1 MSQDLD
7 VIIAGGG
14 RVGFHTATLLDDSGH
29 DVVIVEEDRDR
40 CDDLADE
47 YVATIIEGDATRPS
61 ILEQADPERADAVA
75 GLTGKTGTNLAVCME
90 AKELNPRIRTVA
102 RVDHPSGSE
111 YLEYV
116 DAVVFP
122 ERAGARVA
130 ANEIT
135 GADVHTFSDVTGELE
150 IMEIRVAEGAPAA
163 GKALS
168 DVRFPRGTLVI
179 SDDEGQRI
187 AGPETT
193 LSPGQRY
200 VVAVEPDVADEVM
213 NLLRG

>member
-1 MSQDLD
+1 MTGDLD

-14 RVGFHTATLLDDSGH
+14 RVGFQTADLLVDSGH
-29 DVVIVEEDRDR
+29 DVILVEEDPIR
-40 CDDLADE
+40 CERLADE

-61 ILEQADPERADAVA
+61 ILKQANPERADVVA

-90 AKELNPRIRTVA
+90 AKQMASAVRTIA
-102 RVDHPSGSE
+102 RVDHPEGAE

-116 DAVVFP
+116 DAIVFP

-135 GADVHTFSDVTGELE
+135 GADVHTFSDVTGRLE
-150 IMEIRVAEGAPAA
+150 IMQIRVADGAPAA

-168 DVRFPRGTLVI
+168 DVRFPRGSLVI
-179 SDDEGQRI
+179 SDDEGEQI
-187 AGPETT
+187 AGPKTT

-200 VVAVEPDVADEVM
+200 VVAVEPDVTDEVM